1 MGENWDEEYWLDS
14 EAEECNVRE
23 KARKMGISKDKIDNL
38 IRQHPDAF
46 EISDRNLEELLED
59 EDS

>member
-23 KARKMGISKDKIDNL
+23 KARKMGIDEEKINDL

-46 EISDRNLEELLED
+46 EITDRDLEELLED
-59 EDS
+59 EEE

>member
-23 KARKMGISKDKIDNL
+23 KARKMGIDEDKIDDL
-38 IRQHPDAF
+38 IRRHPDAF
-46 EISDRNLEELLED
+46 EISDRDLEELLED
-59 EDS
+59 EDN